1 MSVASDPV
9 LEFGVFDHLDQGGRR
24 PSDFFEQRLRLVEK
38 YDRAGFYA
46 FHPAEH
52 HGTPLSLSPSP
63 NIFLAAA
70 AARTSRIRL
79 APLVYVLPLY
89 RPLRLI
95 EEICTLDH
103 LSKGRIEIGV
113 GRGIAPFELVI
124 NGINPLEA
132 WDIFRET
139 LEVLER
145 GLGARTLTYHGRYHN
160 FSNVPLVLEPY
171 QKPHPPFWYGVF
183 KDPESAVMPAR
194 KGWNICGITS
204 STSIGASV
212 ARYLEIWREANAE
225 KPRTLPKLGM
235 HRIVVVGDSDAR
247 AEELARKA
255 VTSYKD
261 SLNYLWNRFG
271 AKAAQLPE
279 SFESMRES
287 DLLVAGNPDSVR
299 TELARQA
306 RAAGV
311 NYCAV
316 KFSLGDLTDADT
328 ERSIE
333 LFVQH
338 VMPAFAPRPEELL
351 RGCRSGGAPR
361 ALGEAWPG

>member
-1 MSVASDPV
+1 MWMPTEPDPS
-9 LEFGVFDHLDQGGRR
+9 LEFGVFDHLDQGGRQ
-24 PSDFFEQRLRLVEK
+24 PSDFFEQRLRLLAK

-63 NIFLAAA
+63 NVFLAAA

-89 RPLRLI
+89 QPLRLI

-103 LSKGRIEIGV
+103 LSRGRLEIGV

-124 NGINPLEA
+124 NGINPLES
-132 WDIFRET
+132 WDIFAET

-145 GLGARTLTYHGRYHN
+145 GLTGKTLTYHGRYHN
-160 FSNVPLVLEPY
+160 FSNVPLALEPY
-171 QKPHPPFWYGVF
+171 QKPYPPFWYGVF

-204 STSIGASV
+204 SASIGASV
-212 ARYLEIWREANAE
+212 ARYRETR
-225 KPRTLPKLGM
+225 RTIKGDETGPPPKLGM
-235 HRIVVVGDSDAR
+235 HRIVVVADSDQR

-255 VTSYKD
+255 VTSYKN

-279 SFESMRES
+279 SFESMCENE
-287 DLLVAGNPDSVR
+287 LLVVGNPESVR
-299 TELARQA
+299 TELRRQA
-306 RAAGV
+306 QIAGV

-316 KFSLGDLTDADT
+316 KFSLGDLPDGDT
-328 ERSIE
+328 ERSID
-333 LFVQH
+333 LFVEH
-338 VMPAFAPRPEELL
+338 VMPAFA
-351 RGCRSGGAPR
+351 CS
-361 ALGEAWPG
+361 ALPHPLTLAGEA